1 MTCEH
6 QYLFAE
12 LQLVGLVVFLELETL
27 LFLRYRV
34 FYKALIARMF
44 WVLFLKAAEISFQ
57 LLGHFTEVSSVHD
70 VGVDP
75 VRRLR
80 KVVQLRL
87 KLFLKLCQ
95 LQLSGEQ
102 PRCID
107 LLARHKEEQIKIL
120 MLVIYNYLQ
129 VFLRKIYIYIFGT
142 GKGLYSLASLKIV
155 FSFIRCT
162 KQELQ
167 APFPKI
173 SSTWLNVFM
182 SINIARKSV

>member
-1 MTCEH
+1 
-6 QYLFAE
+6 
-12 LQLVGLVVFLELETL
+12 
-27 LFLRYRV
+27 
-34 FYKALIARMF
+34 MF